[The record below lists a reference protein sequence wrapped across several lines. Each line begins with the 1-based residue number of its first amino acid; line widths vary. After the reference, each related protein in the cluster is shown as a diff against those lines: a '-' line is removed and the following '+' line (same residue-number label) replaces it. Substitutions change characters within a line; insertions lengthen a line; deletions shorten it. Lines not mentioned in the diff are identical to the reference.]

1 MHTMSAPT
9 ETARGPLGTPAPTL
23 PPAIAATPILPTVV
37 ADRPAV
43 PTLPP
48 SMPLLRTST
57 GDEAFLRLIQIM
69 LAGALVILLLSLLIL
84 RRLGA

>member
-1 MHTMSAPT
+1 
-9 ETARGPLGTPAPTL
+9 
-23 PPAIAATPILPTVV
+23 
-37 ADRPAV
+37 
-43 PTLPP
+43 
-48 SMPLLRTST
+48 MPLLRTST